1 MFIDSSSTY
10 PTRTAQ
16 RNLNRSLF
24 GADTDA
30 PTADHPSHLSKHLT
44 TDLFNARQSNEFTEL
59 ISMTSDFAGPS
70 SPSSTTA
77 AKTNSNNFSTRRQQQ
92 HDVYVK
98 KEPSEKPSN
107 MNGNVGSDCERALRN
122 DVTLSQQGSSSSLF
136 SPNMR
141 KVPTN
146 GLMSELNMDSFSPVH
161 MPQNEH
167 QDHGE

>member
-1 MFIDSSSTY
+1 
-10 PTRTAQ
+10 
-16 RNLNRSLF
+16 
-24 GADTDA
+24 
-30 PTADHPSHLSKHLT
+30 
-44 TDLFNARQSNEFTEL
+44 
-59 ISMTSDFAGPS
+59 MTSDFAGPS
-70 SPSSTTA
+70 STSTTTTA
-77 AKTNSNNFSTRRQQQ
+77 AKTSSNSISTRRQQQ

-107 MNGNVGSDCERALRN
+107 MIGDVSSDCGRALRN
-122 DVTLSQQGSSSSLF
+122 DVTLSQQASSSSLF

-167 QDHGE
+167 QDHGECNEVNVLHVIQCFLILQAYKRL